1 MTSIDM
7 KEKKYISVV
16 VHENNKNENV
26 RSFLEWMDKILIENF
41 ENYEYI
47 IVNNKNDPFNPSS
60 LDSFLES
67 ENRVIHIVNLSWG
80 HSIEDAMRAGIDK
93 STGDF
98 VFEFDS
104 TNIDFPKHQVLDVY
118 FKAVEGFDAVAAV
131 PQNKLNLS
139 SQLFYIL
146 LNRLSYKNMVLQTE
160 TFRIVSRRMLNRS
173 SIAKEVFRYR
183 KANYHYSGLQTT
195 TLNYR
200 KETSGEDK
208 NFSFSDQLSLGSNI
222 LIYYSSIGIK
232 ISLMLSVLF
241 LGSSL
246 LIGAYAAWSYF
257 FNQENIVEGWTTT
270 VLFISISFT
279 GLFTIL
285 AVLSKYMEVLLKGI
299 QVNPPYTIH
308 SVERL

>member
-1 MTSIDM
+1 M

-16 VHENNKNENV
+16 VHENKKNENV
-26 RSFLEWMDKILIENF
+26 RFFLEWIDKILSQHF

-47 IVNNKNDPFNPSS
+47 IVNNKESPFDLSS
-60 LDSFLES
+60 IKPFLEV
-67 ENRVIHIVNLSWG
+67 EKRVIHVVNLSWG

-93 STGDF
+93 SMGDF

-104 TNIDFPKHQVLDVY
+104 TNIDFPEHQILKIY
-118 FKAVEGFDAVAAV
+118 FKALEGFDAVAAV
-131 PQNKLNLS
+131 PENKVS
-139 SQLFYIL
+139 FKSRLFYVL

-183 KANYHYSGLQTT
+183 KANYHYSGLKTAV
-195 TLNYR
+195 LSYR
-200 KETSGEDK
+200 KKNRGQDK
-208 NFSFSDQLSLGSNI
+208 SFSFGDQISLGSNI

-232 ISLMLSVLF
+232 ISLMLSILF
-241 LGSSL
+241 LGSSI
-246 LIGAYAAWSYF
+246 LIGGYAVWSYF

-270 VLFISISFT
+270 ILFISISFT

-299 QVNPPYTIH
+299 QVNQPYTIQ